1 MDRHTLSHFCS
12 SVRMLVLFSVW
23 SSASE
28 WLWYNLSRHL
38 VIADSLVNVYIS
50 TALIVIA
57 EGMKVTAAAMYR
69 GCFGVVMLVPCLQ

>member
-1 MDRHTLSHFCS
+1 M
-12 SVRMLVLFSVW
+12 LFSVFG
-23 SSASE
+23 
-28 WLWYNLSRHL
+28 LRRQNGFGYNLSRHL

-57 EGMKVTAAAMYR
+57 EGMKVTAAAIER